1 MNFLLFLQ
9 QFHGSIVIAQEDEK
23 KEKRMKNTK
32 LTCIIALILF
42 VFALTAW
49 GLPQEKTK
57 PQTKTEKQEQV
68 TKETP
73 EETKKEKDK
82 AETDDIADTMSKRM
96 EEGDSLFK
104 ILGIPEPDDYMPTA
118 FEIFLLWLIPASA
131 LAGITV
137 LIVVLSKRRHER
149 MLAMIEKGIVPG
161 TSEKS
166 QYKIAP
172 FRWDVFTLFTGLI
185 LSLGG
190 LGFSIFKIG
199 EEGFQKWYSGVIPL
213 LLGIAFLIFHFVYFK
228 SKK

>member
-1 MNFLLFLQ
+1 MK
-9 QFHGSIVIAQEDEK
+9 K
-23 KEKRMKNTK
+23 KEKRMKNMK
-32 LTCIIALILF
+32 LTCVITLVLF

-49 GLPQEKTK
+49 SLPQEKEK

-73 EETKKEKDK
+73 EEKKDK
-82 AETDDIADTMSKRM
+82 AEQDDIADAMSKRM

-104 ILGIPEPDDYMPTA
+104 VLGIPEPEDYMPTS

-131 LAGITV
+131 MAGIIV
-137 LIVVLSKRRHER
+137 LILAFSKRRHQR
-149 MLAMIEKGIVPG
+149 ILAMIEKGIDPG
-161 TSEKS
+161 TSANS
-166 QYKIAP
+166 LYKIAP

-185 LSLGG
+185 LSFGG
-190 LGFSIFKIG
+190 LGFSIFKMG
-199 EEGFQKWYSGVIPL
+199 EEGVQKWHSGVIPL